1 MKRKREDIDLGG
13 MQLRSGKVLPSY
25 PDRLPETLSN
35 ELETKLQNFKMLFLG
50 DLQHAKE
57 LLEVISNAY
66 SINARFS
73 IRDKIEE
80 IYDKNSVETSK
91 LMGIAGD
98 LAWFL
103 VNNNQYH
110 KIIAITIRNFDLT
123 TQVEDT
129 DILPL
134 IGGVIENYETE

>member
-1 MKRKREDIDLGG
+1 MKRKIEDIDLGG

-35 ELETKLQNFKMLFLG
+35 ELETKLQNFKILFLG
-50 DLQHAKE
+50 NLQHAAE
-57 LLEVISNAY
+57 LLKVISNSY
-66 SINARFS
+66 NIDARFP

-80 IYDKNSVETSK
+80 IYDKNSAETAK
-91 LMGIAGD
+91 LMGAAGD

-103 VNNNQYH
+103 VDNHQYH
-110 KIIAITIRNFDLT
+110 KIIATTIRNFDLT
-123 TQVEDT
+123 ASTEDT

-134 IGGVIENYETE
+134 IGGITENYEK